1 MNVLV
6 YQNQYELSSPKSEE
20 KINSNSEKINDIRT
34 SINSISD
41 TVKGAKL
48 KIEDIIKIS
57 SEETVKDQLKNMN
70 LVFNTL
76 NEDIN
81 KLNKKFDDLLN
92 ATNINKE
99 LNLDTNYIIAEIN
112 INDEDINKDIKILSS
127 YEESIRTHPNDY
139 LRDDNFKNEIEIK
152 QCEIKINDEIIP
164 FNYYHQFKSKGT
176 YIIKYSFKNNLK
188 STCLLFGRCKLLTKI
203 DLSNLNTNNTKYM
216 YFMFDE
222 CSSLTNINLSNIN
235 TNNVTNMSCIFSDCS
250 SLTNI
255 NLSNFNTNNVTNM
268 YGMFSGCSSLTNINL
283 SNFNTNND
291 TDIQN
296 IFKGCS
302 KLRKENV
309 ITKDEKILNGLN

>member
-1 MNVLV
+1 M
-6 YQNQYELSSPKSEE
+6 
-20 KINSNSEKINDIRT
+20 
-34 SINSISD
+34 
-41 TVKGAKL
+41 
-48 KIEDIIKIS
+48 
-57 SEETVKDQLKNMN
+57 
-70 LVFNTL
+70 
-76 NEDIN
+76 
-81 KLNKKFDDLLN
+81 
-92 ATNINKE
+92 TNINKE
-99 LNLDTNYIIAEIN
+99 INLDTNYIIAEIN
-112 INDEDINKDIKILSS
+112 IKDEDINKDIKILGS
-127 YEESIRTHPNDY
+127 YEEYIRAYPNNLDKN
-139 LRDDNFKNEIEIK
+139 DNYKNEDEIK

-164 FNYYHQFKSKGT
+164 FNYYHQFKSKGK

-188 STCLLFGRCKLLTKI
+188 STSLLFGGCKLLTKI

-235 TNNVTNMSCIFSDCS
+235 TNNVTMSCIFSDCS

-255 NLSNFNTNNVTNM
+255 NLSHFNTDNVRDM
-268 YGMFSGCSSLTNINL
+268 HGMFSGCSSLSNINL

-296 IFKGCS
+296 MFKGCS